1 MEKFELITT
10 TAGSSLYRDRS
21 APNAPGAVVKMLD
34 PGSLLP
40 EDKAR
45 FRAEY
50 TLLQALD
57 IPGLIKPI
65 ALVDQPPR
73 MMMTFNAVACDLGG
87 ESLDAVVSRQRLD
100 WPICMR
106 LACALARILAG
117 LHGAHLVHRDIRPIN
132 LMVWPD
138 GAVVLLDVSLAT
150 SEPASMATASH
161 LTVGDWAYISPEQ
174 TGRMHRAVDYRSD
187 FYSLGVTLYRM
198 LTGRLPCQG
207 NDPLEWIHC
216 HIARVPLPPAGEP
229 SCPDLPPMVSAIVM
243 KLLAKMPEDRYQSAH
258 GLLHDLESCLARQ
271 AHHDRNTAFVLGTHD
286 VSEHFQIPH
295 KLVGRQAEVQQL
307 LASFDAMRAAEQV
320 RLLLVAGGCGVGKSA
335 LVGELRPH
343 IAARRGY
350 FISGKFDQYQRDI
363 PYATVTQAFREL
375 VQQILAESEAS
386 IAAWCRQIQHAVGVN
401 GQLIIDVLPQ
411 VELIIGAQA
420 AVPELSPAEA
430 QNRFRLVFEQFIGVF
445 AQQSHPLTLFLDDLQ
460 WADAGSVRLVKEL
473 VASAEKR
480 FLFVIGAYRDNEVR
494 AAGPRHL
501 LTVALADLEQEGVAV
516 THIVLAPLSEAALRS
531 FIVDMLHCEHGTA
544 APLAHL
550 VYEKTAGN
558 PFFAIQFISAL
569 AEEGMIAFDADARA
583 WRWDLARISARNYT
597 DNVAELLLDKLAR
610 LPASAQAVLQRL
622 ACLGSGALETTLML
636 VCEQNEAL
644 TQAALSLAVRAG
656 LVVQA
661 DASVRFLHD
670 RVQEAAYLSM
680 PASVRAARHVRIGQ
694 LLMKGK
700 TPAQMDEAAFAI
712 VSQFNQGIDGVDG
725 IADSE
730 EQALLCQLN
739 FVAGKKAR
747 AATAYASARGFL
759 NRAMALLPVDAWQQD
774 YSKCFSLI
782 LALSE
787 CEYLEGNFE
796 RAEQLADL
804 VLANAQSRRDRASV
818 YRLRMQLY
826 QMAGRY
832 DDALASMIE
841 AAQLFDVVF
850 PAAGAAMEAATD
862 AEVQAVFQLLQGRR
876 ISDFTKAPLLV
887 DPDIMTVVA
896 LLVEATP
903 AAYLTRPDFF
913 ALITATAVKLS
924 LTHGQTEDACF
935 AFTSF
940 GLALLARHG
949 DIATAFEFSE
959 LALQLNE
966 QLAGRRLKG
975 RMLLVHALAFS
986 PWKAPFA
993 RSTSILDDAFA
1004 ASVEVGDLQYANFV
1018 AMYYCWPMLQQG
1030 LPLDAVLATARR
1042 QGAFAMANHNVPMY
1056 NAIRFQQQLAIRLMD
1071 PTHARASLDTDNFD
1085 EVACLCTLEATNFG
1099 LGIQMA
1105 YVTQQVAA
1113 FLYGHYASALTAA
1126 QQAAL
1131 KSYQGTGLIMVD
1143 SMHHFYFALTMT
1155 ALYPQ
1160 AASDE
1165 QHAFALL
1172 LAQELER
1179 FRVWAE
1185 HCPQNFGHC
1194 HALIGAEI
1202 ARIENRVQD
1211 AEQLYEQAIVA
1222 ARDSSFNQ
1230 RQAIIFELA
1239 SAFYR
1244 QRGLNVIAD
1253 LYLLEARASY
1263 RRWGADGKVAQLDAQ
1278 FPALRAQSGTASGTL
1293 DGPAAL
1299 QLDSLSIIKAS
1310 QAISGRI
1317 VLDELSDT
1325 LLHIVMESAGAQ
1337 AGSLLLYDN
1346 AILKLA
1352 AQAHVDQAMTQV
1364 RFFGNKAP
1372 EDGFLP
1378 TTIFNYVRRSKE
1390 EVLLADVAQKNPFSS
1405 DPYFVGHEP
1414 KSLLCLPILRQHVL
1428 IGLLYLE
1435 NNLLT
1440 HAFAPER
1447 VAVLKLLASQAAISL
1462 ENARL
1467 YAALQERE
1475 GRIRRLVDANII
1487 GVIFTD
1493 TGGAISE
1500 ANDAFLQLSGY
1511 SRNDL
1516 GSGKLRLATLASP
1529 EYRAA
1534 DKLAIAE
1541 LQKTGT
1547 CVPYETQYIRKDGSF
1562 APVLIGSAMID
1573 GSHDQLVSFVLD
1585 LSERKKAEDQVFHVA
1600 NHDGLTGLPNRML
1613 FQEHITLALAYAHR
1627 NQSRVGILFIDL
1639 DYFKNINDSLG
1650 HHIGDVVLKMTAK
1663 RLQQCLREGD
1673 ILARLGGDEFVL
1685 CLPLLSDCDGAAQ
1698 VAQKVLHVLEQPFSV
1713 DGHDLHVNGSIGV
1726 SVYPDD
1732 GADGETLM
1740 RTADTAMYHAKER
1753 GRGNFQFFTPA
1764 LNDATQERLVVGA
1777 RLRQALAQGEFVLHF
1792 QPQVHMHSGVIYSA
1806 EALLRWQPTGKSPIS
1821 CGAFIGNAEE
1831 SGLILPIGEWALR
1844 EACRQLK
1851 RWHDAGHRDLKMA
1864 VNLSPRQ
1871 LEQGDFCTVVGHIL
1885 EQTGIPASA
1894 LELEIT
1900 EGILMQRSDNN
1911 LATLTQLS
1919 EMGIQLS
1926 LDDFGTGYSSLA
1938 YLQRFPVNALKIDQ
1952 SFVRDIGTD
1961 ANNTALVTAIIAMAN
1976 SLHLKVIAE
1985 GVETRQQSEFLMA
1998 QGCTAAQG
2006 FYYSRALPAEML
2018 SALLDRHATFGGPR
2032 NQQNQQT

>member
-1 MEKFELITT
+1 MDKLDLITT

-21 APNAPGAVVKMLD
+21 TPNARGAIVKMLD

-40 EDKAR
+40 EDVAR

-50 TLLQALD
+50 TLLQSLE

-65 ALVDQPPR
+65 ALLGQPPR
-73 MMMTFNAVACDLGG
+73 LMMTFDAAAVDPAG
-87 ESLDAVVSRQRLD
+87 ESLEAVLNRQRLD
-100 WPICMR
+100 WPACIR
-106 LACALARILAG
+106 LACGLARILAG
-117 LHGAHLVHRDIRPIN
+117 MHGAHLVHRDIRPVN
-132 LMVWPD
+132 LMLAPN
-138 GAVVLLDVSLAT
+138 GAVTLLDVSLAT
-150 SEPASMATASH
+150 AEPAPLAIASH

-174 TGRMHRAVDYRSD
+174 TGRMQRAVDYRSD

-198 LTGRLPCQG
+198 LAGRLPCQG
-207 NDPLEWIHC
+207 TDPLEWIHC
-216 HIARVPLPPAGEP
+216 HIARVPLPPAEEP
-229 SCPDLPPMVSAIVM
+229 SCSGLPPMASAIVM
-243 KLLAKMPEDRYQSAH
+243 KLLEKMPEDRYQSAH
-258 GLLHDLESCLARQ
+258 GLLHDLETCLARQ
-271 AHHDRNTAFVLGTHD
+271 HHPDSTTAFALGTHD

-295 KLVGRQAEVQQL
+295 KLVGRDAEVQQL
-307 LASFDAMRAAEQV
+307 LASFDAMRSAEQA
-320 RLLLVAGGCGVGKSA
+320 RLLLVAGSGGVGKSA
-335 LVGELRPH
+335 LVRALRPH

-386 IAAWCRQIQHAVGVN
+386 IAAWSRQIQHAVGVN
-401 GQLIIDVLPQ
+401 GQLIVDVLPQ

-420 AVPELSPAEA
+420 AVPELSAAEA

-445 AQQSHPLTLFLDDLQ
+445 AQQAHPLTLFLDDLQ

-494 AAGPRHL
+494 AAGPQHL
-501 LTVALADLEQEGVAV
+501 LSVALADLKQDGIAV
-516 THIVLAPLSEAALRS
+516 TLIELAPLSEAALRG
-531 FIVDMLHCEHGTA
+531 FIVDMLHCEHATA

-550 VYEKTAGN
+550 VFEKTAGN
-558 PFFAIQFISAL
+558 PFFVIQFIAAL
-569 AEEGMIAFDADARA
+569 AEERMIAFDAGARA
-583 WRWDLARISARNYT
+583 WRWDLAKISARNYT

-610 LPASAQAVLQRL
+610 LPAVAQAVLQRL
-622 ACLGSGALETTLML
+622 ACLGSSALETTLLL
-636 VCEQNEAL
+636 VCEQSEAL
-644 TQAALSLAVRAG
+644 TQAALSMAVRAG

-680 PASVRAARHVRIGQ
+680 PASARAARHVRIGQ
-694 LLMKGK
+694 LLMRGK
-700 TPAQMDEAAFAI
+700 TPAQVDEAAFAI
-712 VSQFNQGIDGVDG
+712 VSQFNQGVDG
-725 IADSE
+725 IDGSADSDA
-730 EQALLCQLN
+730 QALLCQLN

-747 AATAYASARGFL
+747 AATAYASARDFL
-759 NRAMALLPVDAWQQD
+759 NRAMALLPADAWQQH
-774 YSKCFSLI
+774 YPKCFSLI
-782 LALSE
+782 LTLSE

-818 YRLRMQLY
+818 YRLRTQLY

-832 DDALASMIE
+832 DDALAAMIE

-850 PAAGAAMEAATD
+850 PAAGGAMEAAID
-862 AEVQAVFQLLQGRR
+862 VEVRAVAQLLEGRR
-876 ISDFTKAPLLV
+876 IGDFVAAPLLE
-887 DPDIMTVVA
+887 DADIMTVVA
-896 LLVEATP
+896 LLVEAIP
-903 AAYLTRPDFF
+903 AAYLTRPDYF
-913 ALITATAVKLS
+913 ALITAKAVNLS
-924 LTHGQTEDACF
+924 LSHGQTEDACF
-935 AFTSF
+935 AYSTF
-940 GLALLARHG
+940 GMALLARHG

-959 LALQLNE
+959 LALQLNDK
-966 QLAGRRLKG
+966 LAGRRLKG
-975 RMLLVHALAFS
+975 RLLVAHGLAFS
-986 PWKAPFA
+986 PWKEPFA
-993 RSTSILDDAFA
+993 CSTSILNDALA
-1004 ASVEVGDLQYANFV
+1004 ASVEVGDLLHANF
-1018 AMYYCWPMLQQG
+1018 AALFYCWPMLQQG

-1042 QGAFAMANHNVPMY
+1042 QGAFALANHNAPVY
-1056 NAIRFQQQLAIRLMD
+1056 NSIRFQQQLAARLMD
-1071 PTHARASLDTDNFD
+1071 TTHTSASLDADNFN
-1085 EVACLCTLEATNFG
+1085 EAACLCALEATNFG
-1099 LGIQMA
+1099 FGIQMA
-1105 YVTQQVAA
+1105 YIAKQMASYI
-1113 FLYGHYASALTAA
+1113 YGHYASALAAA

-1131 KSYQGTGLIMVD
+1131 KSYQGTGLILVD
-1143 SMHHFYFALTMT
+1143 SVHHFYFALTMT
-1155 ALYPQ
+1155 ALYPE
-1160 AASDE
+1160 AASG
-1165 QHAFALL
+1165 QQRAFARA

-1185 HCPQNFGHC
+1185 HCPQNFHQC

-1202 ARIENRVQD
+1202 ARIEGRAAD
-1211 AEQLYEQAIVA
+1211 AERLYEQAILA
-1222 ARDSSFNQ
+1222 ARDSGFHQN
-1230 RQAIIFELA
+1230 QAIIFELA
-1239 SAFYR
+1239 SGFYR
-1244 QRGLNVIAD
+1244 QRGLQVIAD
-1253 LYLLEARASY
+1253 LYLLEARAGY
-1263 RRWGADGKVAQLDAQ
+1263 LRWGADGKVAQLDAR
-1278 FPALRAQSGTASGTL
+1278 FPELRAQLKSAAGAL

-1317 VLDELSDT
+1317 VFDELSDT

-1337 AGSLLLYDN
+1337 AGSLLLCDSTG
-1346 AILKLA
+1346 LKLA
-1352 AQAHVDQAMTQV
+1352 AQANVDQAMVQV
-1364 RFFGNKAP
+1364 RVVGKKAP
-1372 EDGFLP
+1372 EDGVLP

-1390 EVLLADVAQKNPFSS
+1390 RVLLADVAQKNPFSS
-1405 DPYFVGHEP
+1405 DPYFVEHDP

-1435 NNLLT
+1435 NNLVT

-1467 YAALQERE
+1467 YTALQERE

-1493 TGGAISE
+1493 TSGAISE

-1511 SRNDL
+1511 SRTDL
-1516 GSGKLRLATLASP
+1516 GAGKLHLTTLASP
-1529 EYRAA
+1529 EYHAA
-1534 DKLAIAE
+1534 DRLAIEA
-1541 LQKTGT
+1541 LQETGT

-1562 APVLIGSAMID
+1562 TPVLIGSAMID

-1585 LSERKKAEDQVFHVA
+1585 LSERKKAEDQVFHAA
-1600 NHDGLTGLPNRML
+1600 NHDGLTGLPNRLL
-1613 FQEHITLALAYAHR
+1613 FQEHIKLALAYAHR
-1627 NQSRVGILFIDL
+1627 NHSRVGILFIDL

-1650 HHIGDVVLKMTAK
+1650 YHIGDVVLKMTAK

-1673 ILARLGGDEFVL
+1673 SLARLGGDEFVL
-1685 CLPLLSDCDGAAQ
+1685 CLPLLSNCDGAAQ
-1698 VAQKVLHVLEQPFSV
+1698 VAHKVLHVLARPFSV
-1713 DGHDLHVNGSIGV
+1713 EDHELHVNGSIGI
-1726 SVYPDD
+1726 SLYPDD
-1732 GADGETLM
+1732 GVDGETLM

-1792 QPQVHMHSGVIYSA
+1792 QPQVHMRSGAIYSA
-1806 EALLRWQPTGKSPIS
+1806 EALLRWQPAGKPAIS

-1831 SGLILPIGEWALR
+1831 SGLIVPIGEWALR
-1844 EACRQLK
+1844 AACRQLK
-1851 RWHDAGHRDLKMA
+1851 QWHAAGHPDLKMA

-1871 LEQGDFCTVVGHIL
+1871 LEQGDFCSVVGQIL
-1885 EQTGIPASA
+1885 QQTGIPASA

-1900 EGILMQRSDNN
+1900 EGILMQRSDDN

-1919 EMGIQLS
+1919 KMGIQLS

-1976 SLHLKVIAE
+1976 SLHLHVIAE
-1985 GVETRQQSEFLMA
+1985 GVETRQQAQFLMA

-2006 FYYSRALPAEML
+2006 FYYSQALPADML
-2018 SALLDRHATFGGPR
+2018 SALLDRHATFGDP
-2032 NQQNQQT
+2032 QQ

>member
-1 MEKFELITT
+1 MDKLDLIAT
-10 TAGSSLYRDRS
+10 TAGSSLYLDRS
-21 APNAPGAVVKMLD
+21 APNLRGALVKMLD
-34 PGSLLP
+34 SGSLLP
-40 EDKAR
+40 EDMAR

-50 TLLQALD
+50 MLLQALD

-65 ALVDQPPR
+65 ALVEQPQR
-73 MMMTFNAVACDLGG
+73 LMMTFDGAAR
-87 ESLDAVVSRQRLD
+87 DAVGEPLEALLRRQHLD
-100 WPICMR
+100 WPACIR

-132 LMVWPD
+132 LMVAPD
-138 GAVVLLDVSLAT
+138 GAMTLLDVSLAT
-150 SEPASMATASH
+150 GEPAPPAIASH

-216 HIARVPLPPAGEP
+216 HIARVPLPPIEEA
-229 SCPDLPPMVSAIVM
+229 SCPGLPPMVSAVVM
-243 KLLAKMPEDRYQSAH
+243 KLLEKMPEDRYQSAH
-258 GLLHDLESCLARQ
+258 GLLHDLQACLARQ
-271 AHHDRNTAFVLGTHD
+271 AHPDSNTAYTLGTQD
-286 VSEHFQIPH
+286 VSEHFQIPR
-295 KLVGRQAEVQQL
+295 KLVGREAEVQQL
-307 LASFDAMRAAEQV
+307 LASFDAMRAAERA
-320 RLLLVAGGCGVGKSA
+320 RLLLVAGGGGVGKSA
-335 LVGELRPH
+335 LVRELRPH

-386 IAAWCRQIQHAVGVN
+386 IAAWCRQIQHAIGVN
-401 GQLIIDVLPQ
+401 GQLIVDVLPQ

-430 QNRFRLVFEQFIGVF
+430 QHRFRLVFEQFIGVF
-445 AQQSHPLTLFLDDLQ
+445 AQQAHPLTLFLDDLQ

-473 VASAEKR
+473 IASAEKR

-494 AAGPRHL
+494 EAGPQHL
-501 LTVALADLEQEGVAV
+501 LNVALAELERDDIAV
-516 THIVLAPLSEAALRS
+516 TLIELAPLSEAALRS
-531 FIVDMLHCEHGTA
+531 FIVDMLHCEHDAA

-550 VYEKTAGN
+550 VFEKTAGN
-558 PFFAIQFISAL
+558 PFFVIQFISAL

-583 WRWDLARISARNYT
+583 WRWDLAKISARNYT

-622 ACLGSGALETTLML
+622 ACLGSGALETTLTL
-636 VCEQNEAL
+636 ACEQSEAL
-644 TQAALSLAVRAG
+644 TQAALSLAVHAG

-680 PASVRAARHVRIGQ
+680 PESVRAARHVRIGQ

-700 TPAQMDEAAFAI
+700 TPAQVDEAVFAI
-712 VSQFNQGIDGVDG
+712 VSQFNQGAEN
-725 IADSE
+725 IADSKE
-730 EQALLCQLN
+730 KALLCQLN

-759 NRAMALLPVDAWQQD
+759 NRAMALLPVDAWQQH
-774 YSKCFSLI
+774 YQKCFSLI

-787 CEYLEGNFE
+787 CEYLEGNFA

-832 DDALASMIE
+832 DDALESMIE

-850 PAAGAAMEAATD
+850 PAAGAAMEAAID

-876 ISDFTKAPLLV
+876 ISDFIKAPLLD

-896 LLVEATP
+896 LLVEAAP
-903 AAYLTRPDFF
+903 VAYLTRPDFF

-940 GLALLARHG
+940 GLALLTRHG

-975 RMLLVHALAFS
+975 RLLLVHALAFS

-1042 QGAFAMANHNVPMY
+1042 QGAFAMANHNAPMY

-1071 PTHARASLDTDNFD
+1071 PMHARASLDTDNFN
-1085 EVACLCTLEATNFG
+1085 EVACLCALEATNFG

-1105 YVTQQVAA
+1105 YVTQQIAE
-1113 FLYGHYASALTAA
+1113 FLYGNYANALTAA

-1131 KSYQGTGLIMVD
+1131 KSYRGTGLIMVD

-1160 AASDE
+1160 ASGDE

-1172 LAQELER
+1172 LEQELER

-1202 ARIENRVQD
+1202 ARIENRAQV

-1222 ARDSSFNQ
+1222 ARDGSFNQ

-1239 SAFYR
+1239 SGFYR

-1253 LYLLEARASY
+1253 LYLLEARAGY
-1263 RRWGADGKVAQLDAQ
+1263 LRWGADGKVAQLDAQ
-1278 FPALRAQSGTASGTL
+1278 FPALRAQPGAASGAF

-1317 VLDELSDT
+1317 VFDELSDT
-1325 LLHIVMESAGAQ
+1325 LLNIVMESAGAQ
-1337 AGSLLLYDN
+1337 AGSLLLCDN
-1346 AILKLA
+1346 IVLKLA
-1352 AQAHVDQAMTQV
+1352 AQANVDQAMVQV
-1364 RFFGNKAP
+1364 RFFGRKAT

-1390 EVLLADVAQKNPFSS
+1390 RVLLTDVAQKNPFSS
-1405 DPYFVGHEP
+1405 DPYFVDHDP

-1435 NNLLT
+1435 NNLVT

-1467 YAALQERE
+1467 YTTLQERE

-1493 TGGAISE
+1493 TSGAISE
-1500 ANDAFLQLSGY
+1500 ANDAFLHLSGY
-1511 SRNDL
+1511 SRSDL
-1516 GSGKLRLATLASP
+1516 GAGKLHLTTLASP

-1534 DKLAIAE
+1534 DKLAIEE

-1562 APVLIGSAMID
+1562 TPVLIGSAMIE
-1573 GSHDQLVSFVLD
+1573 GAHDQLVSFVLD

-1600 NHDGLTGLPNRML
+1600 NHDGLTGFPNRML
-1613 FQEHITLALAYAHR
+1613 FQEHIKLALAYAHR
-1627 NQSRVGILFIDL
+1627 NHSRVGILFIDL

-1673 ILARLGGDEFVL
+1673 SLARLGGDEFVL

-1698 VAQKVLHVLEQPFSV
+1698 VAQKVLQVLARPFIV
-1713 DGHDLHVNGSIGV
+1713 EDHELHVNGSIGI
-1726 SVYPDD
+1726 SLYPDD

-1764 LNDATQERLVVGA
+1764 LNDATQERMMVGA

-1792 QPQVHMHSGVIYSA
+1792 QPQVHMRSGAIYST
-1806 EALLRWQPTGKSPIS
+1806 EALLRWQPAGKPAIS

-1831 SGLILPIGEWALR
+1831 SGLIVPIGEWALR

-1851 RWHDAGHRDLKMA
+1851 QWHAAGHPDLKMA

-1871 LEQGDFCTVVGHIL
+1871 LEQGDFCAVVGQIL

-1900 EGILMQRSDNN
+1900 EGILMQRSDDN

-1919 EMGIQLS
+1919 KMGIQLS

-1976 SLHLKVIAE
+1976 SLHLHVIAE

-2006 FYYSRALPAEML
+2006 FYYSHAVPAEML
-2018 SALLDRHATFGGPR
+2018 SALLDRQAMLG
-2032 NQQNQQT
+2032 NLQQ

>member
-21 APNAPGAVVKMLD
+21 APNAPGALVKMLD
-34 PGSLLP
+34 PGSPLP
-40 EDKAR
+40 EDMAR

-73 MMMTFNAVACDLGG
+73 LMMTFDAVACDLVG
-87 ESLDAVVSRQRLD
+87 ESLEAMVRRQRLD
-100 WPICMR
+100 WPSCIR
-106 LACALARILAG
+106 LACALTRILAG

-132 LMVWPD
+132 LMVSPD
-138 GAVVLLDVSLAT
+138 DTVTLLDVSLTT
-150 SEPASMATASH
+150 SEPVPMAMASH

-174 TGRMHRAVDYRSD
+174 TGRMHRTVDYRSD

-216 HIARVPLPPAGEP
+216 HIARVPLPPAEEP

-258 GLLHDLESCLARQ
+258 GLLHDLKSCLARQ
-271 AHHDRNTAFVLGTHD
+271 ARHDRNSAFVLGTHD

-307 LASFDAMRAAEQV
+307 LSNFDAMRAAEQA
-320 RLLLVAGGCGVGKSA
+320 RLLLVAGGGGVGKSA
-335 LVGELRPH
+335 LVRELRPH

-375 VQQILAESEAS
+375 VQQILSESEAS
-386 IAAWCRQIQHAVGVN
+386 IAAWRRQIQHAVGVN

-445 AQQSHPLTLFLDDLQ
+445 AQQAHPLTLFLDDLQ

-501 LTVALADLEQEGVAV
+501 LTVALADLEQEGIAV
-516 THIVLAPLSEAALRS
+516 THIMLAPLSEAALRC
-531 FIVDMLHCEHGTA
+531 FIVDILHCEHGAA
-544 APLAHL
+544 APLAQL

-558 PFFAIQFISAL
+558 PFFVIQFISAL
-569 AEEGMIAFDADARA
+569 AEEGMIAFDAGARA
-583 WRWDLARISARNYT
+583 WRWDLAKIRARNYT
-597 DNVAELLLDKLAR
+597 DNVAELLLDKLVR
-610 LPASAQAVLQRL
+610 LPASAQVVLQRL
-622 ACLGSGALETTLML
+622 ACLGSSALETTLML
-636 VCEQNEAL
+636 VCEQSEAL

-656 LVVQA
+656 LVVQV

-700 TPAQMDEAAFAI
+700 TPAQVDEAAFAI
-712 VSQFNQGIDGVDG
+712 VSQFNQGADG
-725 IADSE
+725 IDDGE
-730 EQALLCQLN
+730 EKALLCQLN

-759 NRAMALLPVDAWQQD
+759 NRAMALLPVDAWQQQ

-804 VLANAQSRRDRASV
+804 LLAHAQSHRDCASV

-832 DDALASMIE
+832 DDALATMIE
-841 AAQLFDVVF
+841 AAQLFGVVF
-850 PAAGAAMEAATD
+850 PAAGAAMEAAID
-862 AEVQAVFQLLQGRR
+862 AEVHAVFQLLQGRR
-876 ISDFTKAPLLV
+876 ISDFAKAPLLD

-896 LLVEATP
+896 LLVEAAP
-903 AAYLTRPDFF
+903 VAYLTRPDFF

-924 LTHGQTEDACF
+924 LAHGQTEDACF

-975 RMLLVHALAFS
+975 RLLLVHALAFS

-1056 NAIRFQQQLAIRLMD
+1056 NAIRFQQQLAMRLMD

-1085 EVACLCTLEATNFG
+1085 EVACLCALEATNFG

-1105 YVTQQVAA
+1105 YVTQQIAA
-1113 FLYGHYASALTAA
+1113 YLYGHYASALTAA
-1126 QQAAL
+1126 QQAAV

-1160 AASDE
+1160 AASGE

-1185 HCPQNFGHC
+1185 HCPQNFSHC

-1202 ARIENRVQD
+1202 ARIENRAQD

-1239 SAFYR
+1239 SGFYR

-1253 LYLLEARASY
+1253 LYLLEARAGY
-1263 RRWGADGKVAQLDAQ
+1263 LRWGADGKVAQLDAQ
-1278 FPALRAQSGTASGTL
+1278 FPALRAQPGAASGAL
-1293 DGPAAL
+1293 DGPATL

-1337 AGSLLLYDN
+1337 AGSLLLCDN
-1346 AILKLA
+1346 AVLKVA
-1352 AQAHVDQAMTQV
+1352 AQANVDQAMVQV
-1364 RFFGNKAP
+1364 DFFGKKVP

-1390 EVLLADVAQKNPFSS
+1390 LVLLADVAQKNPFSS
-1405 DPYFVGHEP
+1405 DPYFVEHDP
-1414 KSLLCLPILRQHVL
+1414 KSLLCLPILSQHVL

-1435 NNLLT
+1435 NNLVT

-1447 VAVLKLLASQAAISL
+1447 VAVLKLLASQAAVSF

-1467 YAALQERE
+1467 YTALQERE

-1516 GSGKLRLATLASP
+1516 DSGKLRLATLASP

-1562 APVLIGSAMID
+1562 APVLVGSAMIE
-1573 GSHDQLVSFVLD
+1573 GAYDQLVSFVLD
-1585 LSERKKAEDQVFHVA
+1585 LSERKKAEEEVSHVA

-1613 FQEHITLALAYAHR
+1613 FQEHIKLALAYAHR
-1627 NQSRVGILFIDL
+1627 NHSRVGILFIDL
-1639 DYFKNINDSLG
+1639 DYFKNVNDSLG
-1650 HHIGDVVLKMTAK
+1650 HHVGDVVLKMTAK

-1685 CLPLLSDCDGAAQ
+1685 CLALLNDCDGAAQ
-1698 VAQKVLHVLEQPFSV
+1698 VAQKALHALAQPFSV
-1713 DGHDLHVNGSIGV
+1713 DGHELHVNGSIGI

-1764 LNDATQERLVVGA
+1764 LNDVTQERLVVGA

-1792 QPQVHMHSGVIYSA
+1792 QPQVHMHSGVMYSA
-1806 EALLRWQPTGKSPIS
+1806 EALLRWQPAGKPPIS

-1851 RWHDAGHRDLKMA
+1851 RWHDAGHRDMKMA

-1871 LEQGDFCTVVGHIL
+1871 LEQGDFCSVVGHIL
-1885 EQTGIPASA
+1885 EETGIPASA

-1900 EGILMQRSDNN
+1900 EGILMQRSDDN
-1911 LATLTQLS
+1911 LAILTQLS
-1919 EMGIQLS
+1919 QMGIQLS

-1961 ANNTALVTAIIAMAN
+1961 ANNTALVTAIIAMAD
-1976 SLHLKVIAE
+1976 SLHLNVIAE

-2006 FYYSRALPAEML
+2006 FYYSRALPADRL
-2018 SALLDRHATFGGPR
+2018 SALLDRHARFGDPQY
-2032 NQQNQQT
+2032 QQQ